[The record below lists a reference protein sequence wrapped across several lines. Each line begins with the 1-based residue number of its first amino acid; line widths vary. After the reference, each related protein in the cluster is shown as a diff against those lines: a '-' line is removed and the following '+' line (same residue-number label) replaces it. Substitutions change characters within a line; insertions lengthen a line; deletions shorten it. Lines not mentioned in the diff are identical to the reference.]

1 MNREVFIELP
11 VQRVECLEC
20 ASVRQVNI
28 PFTSPKR
35 SYTKRFERYAWGLFR
50 HMMIQDAARHL
61 SVGWGTIKDIQAR
74 YLYRRFDKPK
84 LSELRRIAIDE
95 IYLGMH
101 SGYPTIVM
109 DLDSGA
115 VVEVA
120 EGNHAEALAPFWKR

>member
-1 MNREVFIELP
+1 M
-11 VQRVECLEC
+11 
-20 ASVRQVNI
+20 
-28 PFTSPKR
+28 T
-35 SYTKRFERYAWGLFR
+35 
-50 HMMIQDAARHL
+50 IQDAARHL
-61 SVGWGTIKDIQAR
+61 SVGRDTIKDIQAR

-109 DLDSGA
+109 GLDSDA

>member
-50 HMMIQDAARHL
+50 HMTIQDVVRHP
-61 SVGWGTIKDIQAR
+61 SVGWDT
-74 YLYRRFDKPK
+74 
-84 LSELRRIAIDE
+84 IDE
-95 IYLGMH
+95 NLF
-101 SGYPTIVM
+101 IV
-109 DLDSGA
+109 S
-115 VVEVA
+115 
-120 EGNHAEALAPFWKR
+120 FWERTNIPGCRKHYSLIKGKR